1 MKTLK
6 FKETYFSLNKQVA
19 EPESVGCC
27 LSRMPSFPL
36 FSPTPHFSLSFF
48 FIMPCSLLSFLSL
61 PDENLFSNL
70 NPEHLITELNV
81 TVLLIDRT

>member
-1 MKTLK
+1 MLPLQDA
-6 FKETYFSLNKQVA
+6 FFPSLL
-19 EPESVGCC
+19 PH
-27 LSRMPSFPL
+27 
-36 FSPTPHFSLSFF
+36 TPFLSFF
-48 FIMPCSLLSFLSL
+48 SIMPCSLLSFLSL

>member
-1 MKTLK
+1 MLPLQDA
-6 FKETYFSLNKQVA
+6 FFPSLL
-19 EPESVGCC
+19 PYTPF
-27 LSRMPSFPL
+27 LSL
-36 FSPTPHFSLSFF
+36 FF